1 MVKQLPTKLW
11 QQVGTDLFYYD
22 GKYYIIITDYYSL
35 WPEVYLLKSKT
46 ATNMSDAMKIP
57 FAHHGIPEDVVSDN
71 GQPYSSKEYRQFSQ
85 DWQFKINNSSP

>member
-46 ATNMSDAMKIP
+46 ATNVSDAMKIA
-57 FAHHGIPEDVVSDN
+57 FAHHGVPEDVVSDN

-85 DWQFKINNSSP
+85 DW